1 MGEEAIRY
9 ELSLWLR
16 LYVQAYRSPPLVAR
30 EGRDHAQVT
39 CDIPAQNY
47 YMHYDKIKRLYFDV

>member
-9 ELSLWLR
+9 ELSVWLR
-16 LYVQAYRSPPLVAR
+16 LYVQAYRSPPLVAG

-39 CDIPAQNY
+39 CDVPAQSY
-47 YMHYDKIKRLYFDV
+47 YMHYDKRLYLDV